1 MWLKSEQSFVVSP
14 YQSMTLSVDVLQLI
28 HSQTMAYDNKY
39 KSQGMCWMTR
49 RKTGLDWQFDLKEGK

>member
-14 YQSMTLSVDVLQLI
+14 YQSMILSVDVLQLI

-39 KSQGMCWMTR
+39 KSQGMRWMTR
-49 RKTGLDWQFDLKEGK
+49 RTGLDWQSDLKEGK